1 MYSSTLENFTIKSGA
16 VVWEN
21 IQTTVLSDSTINA
34 AIITQLQAKQT
45 APNTYTT
52 EIKNIPIDFE
62 GAGYKK
68 LNAPIICQGTM
79 SATVTIQTKVGKY
92 KATVTN
98 IKLTAPWESN
108 PTPLETYAIKKGNQY
123 RSPFKNHISKII
135 NHTLIK
141 KTTVTKS
148 EDW

>member
-1 MYSSTLENFTIKSGA
+1 MINTSLENFMILNGA
-16 VVWEN
+16 VSWEN
-21 IQTTVLSDSTINA
+21 IQTTELSDSTLNA

-68 LNAPIICQGTM
+68 SNAPIICQGTM
-79 SATVTIQTKVGKY
+79 SAVVTIQTKVGKY

-98 IKLTAPWESN
+98 IKLTAPWESDS
-108 PTPLETYAIKKGNQY
+108 TPLETYAIKKGNQY
-123 RSPFKNHISKII
+123 KSPFKNHIAKII

-141 KTTVTKS
+141 KTTVTKL